1 MVAGFAASAAA
12 MRRRWSLYGVTTMNS
27 SVAHERLDDTANAKL
42 AGLLEAGEPDWSL
55 LTITPR

>member
-1 MVAGFAASAAA
+1 M
-12 MRRRWSLYGVTTMNS
+12 YGVTTMNS
-27 SVAHERLDDTANAKL
+27 SVAHERLDDMANAKL